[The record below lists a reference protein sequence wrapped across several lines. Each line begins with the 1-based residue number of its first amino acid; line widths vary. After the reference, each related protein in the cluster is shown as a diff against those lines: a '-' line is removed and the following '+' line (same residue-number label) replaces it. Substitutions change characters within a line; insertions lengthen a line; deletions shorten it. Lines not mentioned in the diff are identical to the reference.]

1 MSRMRILKSFLT
13 VVALLAIVSGARAQQ
28 REDLKPGDPS
38 PDFKYEDMNG
48 KIRSLSE
55 YRGKYV
61 LIDCWASWC
70 APCRAQAPHMKKIM
84 RKFRKKNI
92 VFVMLSQDYSREDW
106 LRAIKEEQLGGVHLI
121 VDRKDISFYVKYRI
135 EQIPRYI
142 LIDKEGKIVNADLP
156 LPSDPEM
163 AKILKRLEGI

>member
-1 MSRMRILKSFLT
+1 
-13 VVALLAIVSGARAQQ
+13 
-28 REDLKPGDPS
+28 
-38 PDFKYEDMNG
+38 
-48 KIRSLSE
+48 
-55 YRGKYV
+55 
-61 LIDCWASWC
+61 
-70 APCRAQAPHMKKIM
+70 MKKIM